1 MKKIIGFIKLQI
13 LAGKATPAPPIG
25 PALGQKGLNI
35 MEFCKSFNDQTKNL
49 ESDLPIPV
57 VITVFF
63 DKSYTFILKT
73 PPVSMLLKKILNI
86 KKGSSRP
93 NLDKVG
99 KISMKQIE
107 EIAIKKKNDLTANN
121 LSSSIRTIIGSA
133 ISMGIII
140 EE

>member
-1 MKKIIGFIKLQI
+1 MKKVIGFIKLQI

-35 MEFCKSFNDQTKNL
+35 MEFCKNFNNQTKNL
-49 ESDLPIPV
+49 DSDLPIPV

-86 KKGSSRP
+86 KKGSSKP
-93 NLDKVG
+93 NLNKIG

-107 EIAIKKKNDLTANN
+107 EIAIKKKSDLTAND
-121 LSSSIRTIIGSA
+121 LSASIRTIIGSA